1 MSHADELDRIL
12 ADAEP
17 PSSSEMLFSTRPEG
31 VELTNALLLLVLKAL
46 VVIGKS
52 LNEKRQIPT

>member
-1 MSHADELDRIL
+1 MSYADELNRIL

-17 PSSSEMLFSTRPEG
+17 PSSGEMLFSTRPEG
-31 VELTNALLLLVLKAL
+31 VALTNALLLLVLKAL